1 MSELKGLQQELDQAK
16 NMIDNLKENYEI
28 KIYNLENEK
37 DALMDDI
44 NNLKDTNNNTEE
56 YLNKRIKELE
66 YVIEIQKKYIRL
78 LEDYHKLI
86 NNIL

>member
-1 MSELKGLQQELDQAK
+1 MKGK
-16 NMIDNLKENYEI
+16 NMKQEKQKLKDTIDNFKQDYEM
-28 KIYNLENEK
+28 KIYNLELEK
-37 DALMDDI
+37 DQLMEDI
-44 NNLKDTNNNTEE
+44 NNLKDGCDNTEK

-66 YVIEIQKKYIRL
+66 YIIEIQKKYIQL